1 MKHFRRSSATAVG
14 LLVCLASAAGAQ
26 DTTRATTSGSGAAG
40 VTGIIVGFVT
50 AKEARVPLPYSVV
63 AIPSLGRERFTT
75 DSGEFVLAGVPAGD
89 VTLRVRH
96 VGYSPIDLHVTV
108 HADKRDTVRIALA
121 HIAVR
126 LAAMQVRGYPE
137 CKSPGPPSAASDSS
151 FATVFDQLRQN
162 AEQYRL
168 LTRKYPF
175 NFAVERI
182 MSTGQADGTM
192 HIESID
198 TLVLRSIDE
207 WTYRPGDVVT
217 RETRSSRFFT
227 RGSLLFNLPTLA
239 SFADDA
245 FLANHCFYNGG
256 LETVDGTELLR
267 VDFVTASRIREPDVD
282 GSMYLDPVNFQIR
295 RALLRLSKV
304 PAGVRG
310 LAGLQAT
317 TLFGEILPSVPVI
330 AAVSS
335 VNQFDTKGR
344 PTDGAVRA
352 FEDQRLIA
360 VTFLKGRPGEDAKK
374 P

>member
-1 MKHFRRSSATAVG
+1 MLSA
-14 LLVCLASAAGAQ
+14 ASAAVSAQ
-26 DTTRATTSGSGAAG
+26 STPSVASSG
-40 VTGIIVGFVT
+40 TIVGFVT
-50 AKEARVPLPYSVV
+50 MKDGGLPLPYSVV
-63 AIPSLGRERFTT
+63 SAQGIGRERFTNEA
-75 DSGEFVLAGVPAGD
+75 GEFVLAGLPAGT

-96 VGYSPIDLHVTV
+96 VGYTPAELPVTV
-108 HADKRDTVRIALA
+108 RAGAADTVRVVLT

-126 LAAMQVRGYPE
+126 LLAVQVRGYPE
-137 CKSPGPPSAASDSS
+137 CKNPGPPKPSSDSA

-168 LTRKYPF
+168 LTREYPF

-182 MSTGQADGTM
+182 MSTADSDGTM
-192 HIESID
+192 HMESVD
-198 TLVLRSIDE
+198 TLVLRSVDE

-217 RETRSSRFFT
+217 RERARSPLA
-227 RGSLLFNLPTLA
+227 RGGLMLNLPTLA

-256 LETVDGTELLR
+256 LEVVDGVDLLR
-267 VDFVTASRIREPDVD
+267 VDFVAASRIRDPDVD

-295 RALLRLSKV
+295 RSLLHLSKL
-304 PAGVRG
+304 PRGV
-310 LAGLQAT
+310 AGLTGVDAT

-335 VNQFDTKGR
+335 VNHLETGGR
-344 PTDGAVRA
+344 HPTGPVRA
-352 FEDQRLIA
+352 FEDQRLVA